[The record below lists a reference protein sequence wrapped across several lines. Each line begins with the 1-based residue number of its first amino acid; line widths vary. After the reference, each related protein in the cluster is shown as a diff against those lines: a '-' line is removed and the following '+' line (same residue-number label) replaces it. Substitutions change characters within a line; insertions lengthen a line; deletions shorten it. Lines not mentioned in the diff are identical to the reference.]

1 MIIDLIL
8 DRQHDD
14 AMGRKNAY
22 SPAQF
27 YRDCMEY
34 SAVFDGIGD
43 GITRAMDFGT
53 EDDVRKALC
62 EYITLNGY
70 DVRLYDYIKS
80 RKWIS

>member
-14 AMGRKNAY
+14 LTGRSRNY

-34 SAVFDGIGD
+34 SAIFDGIGD

-53 EDDVRKALC
+53 EDDVRDAIC

-70 DVRLYDYIKS
+70 DVRLYDYIRS
-80 RKWIS
+80 RRWLS

>member
-8 DRQHDD
+8 DRRNDD
-14 AMGRKNAY
+14 AMGIHDAY
-22 SPAQF
+22 SPAEF
-27 YRDCMEY
+27 YRECMEY

-43 GITRAMDFGT
+43 GITRAMDYGT
-53 EDDVRKALC
+53 EDDVRNAIC

-70 DVRLYDYIKS
+70 DVRLYSYVRS

>member
-8 DRQHDD
+8 DRKDD
-14 AMGRKNAY
+14 EADGIFSYN
-22 SPAQF
+22 PHQF
-27 YRDCMEY
+27 YRECMEY
-34 SAVFDGIGD
+34 SAIFDGIGD

-53 EDDVRKALC
+53 EDDVRAALC

-70 DVRLYDYIKS
+70 NPRLYDYIKS